1 MYITDKLNS
10 YIHNIFS
17 IQYTYVIKKYALLCQ
32 STLAIYSFA
41 STGGSG
47 D

>member
-17 IQYTYVIKKYALLCQ
+17 IQYTYVIKKIRAVVSIDLGYLFLC
-32 STLAIYSFA
+32 
-41 STGGSG
+41 
-47 D
+47 